1 MKRFLSMLLAACLA
15 LGLCLVATAEDDVIK
30 ASAIPFTSPGFTPQ
44 NDTYGTQYILDNFGL
59 DLDIQPVD
67 SATEESWNIFWASDG
82 YADIILPY
90 SLGPARAIVDNDLCR
105 PISFDMLK
113 EHAPRMITLLLGVY
127 GSEEEIIKN
136 LTYRGEI
143 WCSPYFAM
151 TNNISWVSAVRND
164 WLEKVGLSVPTTIDE
179 LTEVLR
185 AFTEDD
191 PDGNGVN
198 DTYGANSLQYSLFN
212 VPASFGTTSALSYW
226 TTEDGTDIYTN
237 ADTEEYRNFLRKV
250 HEWYA
255 AGYIDPEFITDQGDR
270 AAARSK
276 FASGKFGLYCDNP
289 WWFELE
295 RGANGPLQML
305 CDTDSSVDLATG
317 FSIFGGLQNGDTPPT
332 INSNFGDIKGQ
343 ASIYFGYDCPDET
356 VIRVLQMVNK
366 RIVMYDGTEEDK
378 AAIKVRSEMDVGV
391 EGVDWEF
398 SEDGKYAVIINAVS
412 PEEGS
417 KKGLYLFPT
426 PAGMNMDLFKGRA
439 DEFVIDAYA
448 LSMSL
453 NRIYNGSNFS
463 RPGLSAE
470 ATDMQDLIS
479 TYYTECRNKFITGD
493 MSLDTYWDAYCQQL
507 KDYGI
512 DTVMAEYKA
521 GLGI

>member
-1 MKRFLSMLLAACLA
+1 MLLAACLA
-15 LGLCLVATAEDDVIK
+15 LGLCLTAVAEQDIIK
-30 ASAIPFTSPGFTPQ
+30 ASAILYTAPGFTPQ
-44 NDTYGTQYILDNFGL
+44 NNTYGTQYILDNFGL
-59 DLDIQPVD
+59 DLDVLPVD
-67 SATEESWNIFWASDG
+67 SATNESWNIFWASDG
-82 YADIILPY
+82 YCDIIIPY
-90 SLGPARAIVDNDLCR
+90 SLGPARAIVDQDLCR

-113 EHAPRMITLLLGVY
+113 EYAPRAITLLLDVY
-127 GSEEEIIKN
+127 GSEEEIIKQ
-136 LTYRGEI
+136 LTYKGEI
-143 WCSPYFAM
+143 WCSPIFSM
-151 TNNISWVSAVRND
+151 TNFISWVSAIRND

-198 DTYGANSLQYSLFN
+198 DTYGANSLNYSLWN
-212 VPASFGTTSALSYW
+212 VPAAFGTSFALSYW

-295 RGANGPLQML
+295 RGENGPLQML
-305 CDTDSSVDLATG
+305 CDTDSSVDFATG
-317 FSIFGGLQNGDTPPT
+317 FSIFAGLQNGDTPPT
-332 INSNFGDIKGQ
+332 VNSNFGNITGQ
-343 ASIYFGYDCPDET
+343 GAIYFGYNCPDET
-356 VIRVLQMVNK
+356 IIRALQVVNS
-366 RIVMYDGTEEDK
+366 RIVLHDGTEEDK
-378 AAIKVRSEMDVGV
+378 AAMKVKSEMDYGI

-398 SEDGKYAVIINAVS
+398 SEDGKSIVVINAPS
-412 PEEGS
+412 PEDQN
-417 KKGLYLFPT
+417 KRGLYIFPG
-426 PAGMNMDLFKGRA
+426 PLSKDMDVFKGQD
-439 DEFVIDAYA
+439 DEFVIDAYKMA
-448 LSMSL
+448 MSL
-453 NRIYNGSNFS
+453 NRIFNGSNFS
-463 RPGLSAE
+463 RPDLSAE
-470 ATDMQDLIS
+470 ATDMQDMIS
-479 TYYTECRNKFITGD
+479 NYYIECRNKFITGD
-493 MSLDTYWDAYCQQL
+493 MSLDTDWDAYCQQL

-512 DTVMAEYKA
+512 DTVIAEYKA